1 MLPEVVFVSLHL
13 YLYSSNFMDE
23 LLSNFS
29 FLLSPLSL
37 IYLHL
42 NSLNEKKNP
51 KLKTWDS
58 FIYSEY
64 SLNEIRYCYTHISS

>member
-42 NSLNEKKNP
+42 NSLNEKK
-51 KLKTWDS
+51 KSKT
-58 FIYSEY
+58 
-64 SLNEIRYCYTHISS
+64 